1 MVRCWTDFP
10 FACSSTMPSTI
21 LVVDDSRFSRQI
33 SLALVR
39 EMLGE
44 QAVCLEAAC
53 GEDALA
59 ILAQKNVDLVLLDLT
74 MPGLSG
80 YDVLAEMRKRN
91 LTVPVVVIS
100 ADVQRLARERVIELG
115 AIAFIAKPVSA
126 EALGPI
132 LTTIGVR
139 HG

>member
-1 MVRCWTDFP
+1 
-10 FACSSTMPSTI
+10 
-21 LVVDDSRFSRQI
+21 
-33 SLALVR
+33 
-39 EMLGE
+39 MLGE
-44 QAVCLEAAC
+44 QAICLEAAS
-53 GEDALA
+53 GEDALT

-80 YDVLAEMRKRN
+80 YDVLAEMRERN

-115 AIAFIAKPVSA
+115 AVDFIAKPVSA
-126 EALGPI
+126 AALGPI
-132 LTTIGVR
+132 LTTLGVR